1 MRRLP
6 MRKIKDVLR
15 LHAAGRSARQI
26 GPSVGVGRSTVAE
39 YLRRAE
45 VAGLSWPLPEG
56 LDDETLERRLFP
68 PTPPAKGRQFAEADW
83 AAVHRE
89 LKRPGVTLALLWDEY
104 RGQHHPDGYGYSAFC
119 EHYRR
124 WVGRLSP
131 VMRQRH
137 AAGERMFVDYSGTRM
152 AVINPATG
160 VARLAEIFIA
170 VMGGSNQTYA
180 EASWSQTLPDWIGA
194 HTRAFAAFGAV
205 PALVVSDNLKS
216 GVIRACFYEPEVNR
230 SYAEMAAHYGTAI
243 LPARPYKPRDKA
255 KVEAAVLLVQRWIIA
270 RLRNRRFFSLDEL
283 NVAIREEVGRLNGRV
298 SRHLGASR
306 QQLFEMLDRPA
317 MQPLPPEPFV
327 HADWRRATVGADYH
341 VRLEG
346 HHYSVPHE
354 MIRQQLWARLTATT
368 VEIFRA
374 GKRVACHRRAAP
386 GDRGATT
393 LNDHRPASHRRHAEV
408 TPQML
413 RERAARIGPATAILI
428 DVILRDRPHPE
439 QGFRSC
445 LGILRLARSYGPER
459 LDAACDRA
467 LAINTR
473 TMTSVKSILLNRLDG
488 RRPVQPPEAPP
499 ITHANI
505 RGPKFFH

>member
-1 MRRLP
+1 

-26 GPSVGVGRSTVAE
+26 GPSVGVSRSTVAD

-45 VAGLSWPLPEG
+45 VADLSWPLPEG
-56 LDDETLERRLFP
+56 LDEEALERRLFP
-68 PTPPAKGRQFAEADW
+68 PPPPAQSRLFTEADW
-83 AAVHRE
+83 AEIHRE

-104 RGQHHPDGYGYSAFC
+104 RSQHPDGYGYSAFC

-152 AVINPATG
+152 AVIDPTTG
-160 VARLAEIFIA
+160 AARPAEIFIA
-170 VMGGSNQTYA
+170 VMGASNMTYV
-180 EASWSQTLPDWIGA
+180 EASWSQALPDWIGA
-194 HTRAFAAFGAV
+194 HTHAFAAFGAV
-205 PALVVSDNLKS
+205 PTLVVSDNLKS
-216 GVIRACFYEPEVNR
+216 GVIRACFYEPEINR

-255 KVEAAVLLVQRWIIA
+255 KVEGAVLLVQRWIIA
-270 RLRNRRFFSLDEL
+270 RLRNRQFFSLEEL
-283 NVAIREEVGRLNGRV
+283 NAAIRDEVARLNARV

-306 QQLFEMLDRPA
+306 QQLFETLDRPA
-317 MQPLPPEPFV
+317 MQPLPPEPFT
-327 HADWRRATVGADYH
+327 HADWRHTTVGLDYH

-346 HHYSVPHE
+346 HHYSVPHDLL
-354 MIRQQLWARLTATT
+354 RQKLWARLTAST

-386 GDRGATT
+386 GDTGATT
-393 LNDHRPASHRRHAEV
+393 LNEHRPASHRRHAET
-408 TPQML
+408 TPDQL

-445 LGILRLARSYGPER
+445 LGILRLARSYAPER
-459 LDAACDRA
+459 VEAACDRA

-473 TMTSVKSILLNRLDG
+473 TMASVKSILINRLDG
-488 RRPVQPPEAPP
+488 RPPDRPAEATP

-505 RGPKFFH
+505 RGAKFFH

>member
-1 MRRLP
+1 
-6 MRKIKDVLR
+6 MRKIKDVFR

-26 GPSVGVGRSTVAE
+26 GPSVGVSRSTVAD

-45 VAGLSWPLPEG
+45 VAGLSWPLPDG
-56 LDDETLERRLFP
+56 LDEEALERRLFP
-68 PTPPAKGRQFAEADW
+68 PPPPAQSRLFTEADW
-83 AAVHRE
+83 AEIHRE

-104 RGQHHPDGYGYSAFC
+104 RSQHPDGYGYSAFC

-152 AVINPATG
+152 AVIDPTTG
-160 VARLAEIFIA
+160 AARPAEIFIA
-170 VMGGSNQTYA
+170 VMGASNMTYV
-180 EASWSQTLPDWIGA
+180 EASWSQALPDWIGA
-194 HTRAFAAFGAV
+194 HTHAFAAFGAV
-205 PALVVSDNLKS
+205 PTLVVSDNLKS
-216 GVIRACFYEPEVNR
+216 GVIRACFYEPEINR

-255 KVEAAVLLVQRWIIA
+255 KVEGAVLLVQRWIIA
-270 RLRNRRFFSLDEL
+270 RLRNRQFFSLEEL
-283 NVAIREEVGRLNGRV
+283 NAAIRDEVARLNARV

-306 QQLFEMLDRPA
+306 QQLFETLDRPA
-317 MQPLPPEPFV
+317 MQPLPPEPFT
-327 HADWRRATVGADYH
+327 HADWRHTTVGLDYH

-346 HHYSVPHE
+346 HHYSVPHDLL
-354 MIRQQLWARLTATT
+354 RQKLWARLTAST

-386 GDRGATT
+386 GDTGATT
-393 LNDHRPASHRRHAEV
+393 LNEHRPASHRRHAET
-408 TPQML
+408 TPDQL

-445 LGILRLARSYGPER
+445 LGILRLARSYAPER
-459 LDAACDRA
+459 VEAACDRA

-473 TMTSVKSILLNRLDG
+473 TMASVKSILINRLDG
-488 RRPVQPPEAPP
+488 RPPDRPAEATP

-505 RGPKFFH
+505 RGAKFFH

>member
-1 MRRLP
+1 

-26 GPSVGVGRSTVAE
+26 GPSVGVSRSTVAD

-56 LDDETLERRLFP
+56 LDEEALERRLFP
-68 PTPPAKGRQFAEADW
+68 PPPPAQSRLFTEADW
-83 AAVHRE
+83 AEIHRE

-104 RGQHHPDGYGYSAFC
+104 RSQHPDGYGYSAFC

-152 AVINPATG
+152 AVIDPTTG
-160 VARLAEIFIA
+160 AARPAEIFIA
-170 VMGGSNQTYA
+170 VMGASNMTYV
-180 EASWSQTLPDWIGA
+180 EASWSQALPDWIGA
-194 HTRAFAAFGAV
+194 HTHAFAAFGAV
-205 PALVVSDNLKS
+205 PTLVVSDNLKS
-216 GVIRACFYEPEVNR
+216 GVIRACFYEPEINR

-255 KVEAAVLLVQRWIIA
+255 KVEGAVLLVQRWIIA
-270 RLRNRRFFSLDEL
+270 RLRNRQFFSLEEL
-283 NVAIREEVGRLNGRV
+283 NAAIRDEVARLNARV

-306 QQLFEMLDRPA
+306 QQLFETLDRPA
-317 MQPLPPEPFV
+317 MQPLPPEPFT
-327 HADWRRATVGADYH
+327 HADWRHTTVGLDYH

-346 HHYSVPHE
+346 HHYSVPHDLL
-354 MIRQQLWARLTATT
+354 RQKLWARLTAST

-386 GDRGATT
+386 GDTGATT
-393 LNDHRPASHRRHAEV
+393 LNEHRPASHRRHAET
-408 TPQML
+408 TPDQL

-445 LGILRLARSYGPER
+445 LGILRLARSYAPER
-459 LDAACDRA
+459 VEAACDRA

-473 TMTSVKSILLNRLDG
+473 TMASVKSILINRLDG
-488 RRPVQPPEAPP
+488 RPPDRPAEATP

-505 RGPKFFH
+505 RGAKFFH

>member
-1 MRRLP
+1 

-152 AVINPATG
+152 AVIDPATV
-160 VARLAEIFIA
+160 VARPAEIFIA
-170 VMGGSNQTYA
+170 VMGGSNQSYA

-243 LPARPYKPRDKA
+243 LPARPYKPR
-255 KVEAAVLLVQRWIIA
+255 E
-270 RLRNRRFFSLDEL
+270 
-283 NVAIREEVGRLNGRV
+283 
-298 SRHLGASR
+298 
-306 QQLFEMLDRPA
+306 
-317 MQPLPPEPFV
+317 
-327 HADWRRATVGADYH
+327 
-341 VRLEG
+341 
-346 HHYSVPHE
+346 
-354 MIRQQLWARLTATT
+354 
-368 VEIFRA
+368 
-374 GKRVACHRRAAP
+374 
-386 GDRGATT
+386 
-393 LNDHRPASHRRHAEV
+393 
-408 TPQML
+408 
-413 RERAARIGPATAILI
+413 
-428 DVILRDRPHPE
+428 
-439 QGFRSC
+439 
-445 LGILRLARSYGPER
+445 
-459 LDAACDRA
+459 
-467 LAINTR
+467 
-473 TMTSVKSILLNRLDG
+473 
-488 RRPVQPPEAPP
+488 
-499 ITHANI
+499 
-505 RGPKFFH
+505 

>member
-1 MRRLP
+1 

-26 GPSVGVGRSTVAE
+26 GPSVGVSRSTVAD

-45 VAGLSWPLPEG
+45 VAGLSWPLPDG
-56 LDDETLERRLFP
+56 LDEEALERRLFP
-68 PTPPAKGRQFAEADW
+68 PPPPAQSRLFTEADW
-83 AAVHRE
+83 AEIHRE

-104 RGQHHPDGYGYSAFC
+104 RSQHPDGYGYSAFC

-131 VMRQRH
+131 VMRRRH

-152 AVINPATG
+152 AVIDPTTG
-160 VARLAEIFIA
+160 AARPAEIFIA
-170 VMGGSNQTYA
+170 VMGASNMTYV
-180 EASWSQTLPDWIGA
+180 EASWSQALPDWIGA
-194 HTRAFAAFGAV
+194 HTHAFAAFGAV
-205 PALVVSDNLKS
+205 PTLVVSDNLKS
-216 GVIRACFYEPEVNR
+216 GVIRACFYEPEINR

-255 KVEAAVLLVQRWIIA
+255 KVEGAVLLVQRWIIA
-270 RLRNRRFFSLDEL
+270 RLRNRQFFSLEEL
-283 NVAIREEVGRLNGRV
+283 NAAIRDEVARLNARV

-306 QQLFEMLDRPA
+306 QQLFETLDRPA
-317 MQPLPPEPFV
+317 MQPLPPEPFT
-327 HADWRRATVGADYH
+327 HADWRHTTVGLDYH

-346 HHYSVPHE
+346 HHYSVPHDLL
-354 MIRQQLWARLTATT
+354 RQKLWARLTAST

-386 GDRGATT
+386 GDTGATT
-393 LNDHRPASHRRHAEV
+393 LNEHRPASHRRHAET
-408 TPQML
+408 TPDQL

-445 LGILRLARSYGPER
+445 LGILRLARSYAPER
-459 LDAACDRA
+459 VEAACDRA
-467 LAINTR
+467 LVINTR
-473 TMTSVKSILLNRLDG
+473 TMASVKSILINRLDG
-488 RRPVQPPEAPP
+488 RPPDRPAEATP

-505 RGPKFFH
+505 RGAKFFH